1 LALAIA
7 STVTCCA
14 WGAAAAVA
22 APAFPKTVC
31 GHFFRSSQD
40 FIVYAGGGLQCSKAT
55 PMIES
60 FVHGKAKQHGT
71 TDADSYWTI
80 GAFPGFK
87 CIQSMGEGQCVKGK
101 EIAAYK
107 IKASG

>member
-1 LALAIA
+1 M
-7 STVTCCA
+7 
-14 WGAAAAVA
+14 VA
-22 APAFPKTVC
+22 APAFPKHVC
-31 GHFFRSSQD
+31 GHFFRSTQD
-40 FIVYAGGGLQCSKAT
+40 FIVYDGGGLGCSKAT

-71 TDADSYWTI
+71 SDADSYWTI

-87 CIQSMGEGQCVKGK
+87 CIQSMGQGQCVKGN

-107 IKASG
+107 IKGAG